1 MNRNSAIRR
10 VRPAAASAWRRLR
23 GDLRLAIVTL
33 FGASAALVILPFG
46 VWRLAN
52 GEPYIGWMDVAIVAC
67 IAATVI
73 LAWRSRHLVW
83 AAALLAVSA
92 NAGCLATAFLQPQGL
107 LWLYPTLVA
116 NYFLLPPSWAV
127 AQSALTL
134 AVVVTFQG
142 VFESPMHLASFL
154 ASGTLVTVFS
164 YIFASRSRAQHLD
177 MKMLASHDAL
187 TGAGN
192 RRAMEEEL
200 ERVVAARRREPR
212 PVGLAML
219 DLDHF
224 KRVND
229 TSGHDA
235 GDRVLQTFAE
245 LVRANTRGSDRFFR
259 YGGEEF
265 VLLLPGADAAELH
278 RVSDK
283 LRATVAAGLRHG
295 GSPITVSIGA
305 AVLGPDETS
314 HHWLERADAAM
325 YRAKQGGRNRV
336 EMAAADEPAN
346 ADDGAP
352 TIQSQSGPR
361 QRSRTAATPHAPLRP
376 RRRVG

>member
-1 MNRNSAIRR
+1 MNRNSATGRNG
-10 VRPAAASAWRRLR
+10 PAAATPWRRLR

-46 VWRLAN
+46 LWRLAN
-52 GEPYIGWMDVAIVAC
+52 GQLYVGWMDVAIVAC
-67 IAATVI
+67 IVAIVV
-73 LAWRSRHLVW
+73 LAWRSRHLVR

-107 LWLYPTLVA
+107 LWLYPTLLA
-116 NYFLLPPSWAV
+116 NYFLLPIPWAL
-127 AQSALTL
+127 AQSVLTL
-134 AVVVTFQG
+134 AMVVTLHG

-154 ASGTLVTVFS
+154 ASGMLVTVFS

-192 RRAMEEEL
+192 RRALEEEL
-200 ERVVAARRREPR
+200 ERVVAAHRREPR
-212 PVGLAML
+212 PVGLALL

-235 GDRVLQTFAE
+235 GDRVLQTFAD

-283 LRATVAAGLRHG
+283 LRATIAAGLRHG

-305 AVLGPDETS
+305 AVLDPDEAS

-336 EMAAADEPAN
+336 EMAAAGAPAS
-346 ADDGAP
+346 ADDGAYVS
-352 TIQSQSGPR
+352 QSQSGPR
-361 QRSRTAATPHAPLRP
+361 QRKRTTATPHAPLRP
-376 RRRVG
+376 RRRAG